1 MAAVK
6 FPQPILAKCGV
17 ISYSSDVA
25 QTGIFPVKCLAMN
38 VVLCPAAARP
48 SQSVVVR
55 SGLTASFCLMI
66 LGWALLIQSSRA
78 TVFDFSA
85 PLSLTAFNV
94 GSTITLQVV
103 DKGQLRSI
111 NVVAA
116 SAPFDLTSQ
125 GGVAAWSSGSTAYYY
140 TYEPAETNFIGG
152 TAAFVG
158 SAFDMATTNGIVT
171 WYANGKVYGRVY
183 DRTRRAWKAMEVTS
197 SAPSGLRT
205 VDGVVAWSSASGT
218 YFAAYDPTRGSW
230 MNGSVLTALPNDLR
244 NTNGVVAW
252 SKSTTV
258 YSYIYDPTRNGWQGT
273 NVANTTT
280 INDLRNHNGVVAWSS
295 VSLVKF
301 QVYDP
306 SRGRWMGSNVN
317 SGASTFD
324 LNVTDSKVTWTAS
337 AQSFLRGYYPTF
349 GAWTN
354 QPPLPLAWFAVSTNA
369 GNAPLVVNFM
379 DMSLAGASWS
389 WDLGNGQTTNARS
402 FTWLYTNFTPI
413 TVTEN
418 TTSAVGV
425 PSSFSRFIKTDTT
438 PPFGSSIVINSNA
451 ALTITNVVLLTLAA
465 SDNSGVV
472 SYMQFSNDGLTYSP
486 LEPYATS
493 KVWTLSGLT
502 MGTRTVSVRFADALT
517 NLVTATD
524 TITFDPTPQPIVS
537 VISTNVL
544 ESAGSVNFFIVLDH
558 PLNRQVSI
566 YYFTTDGTAKA
577 GEDYTAVSNRVDFV
591 PGETL
596 RVGTVNITQDAK
608 VELHES
614 FQINLLN
621 VTNAMTTGSG
631 TVLILDDDPA
641 SVSFASTNFSAF
653 ENEGVGNVSLR
664 LNAASGSP
672 VTVRF
677 IATNG
682 TALSGS
688 DFVAT
693 NLLVTIPPGQ
703 TNLTVSVR
711 LIDDALDELPE
722 TILLRLTSVT
732 NGIFGLPTNATLTI
746 LDEDVPKISFA
757 AASLPV
763 FESDGVAVV
772 HVFLSKPFLL
782 PVEVDYTAFGGSAAP
797 GVFGDYLPA
806 NGRLTFPTNITDRI
820 FFVNL
825 VNDNTA
831 ESDKTIHLSLSG
843 FSGALP
849 GTFVEADILLWD
861 DDGAPRLLSPR
872 LTTNGLFAATARG
885 KTNQVFALEF
895 SPQLPETG
903 PWMPL
908 ASFTNATGTL
918 EITAPASSNGFR
930 VYRTRVGP

>member
-1 MAAVK
+1 
-6 FPQPILAKCGV
+6 
-17 ISYSSDVA
+17 
-25 QTGIFPVKCLAMN
+25 MN
-38 VVLCPAAARP
+38 PLLCPAAKRS
-48 SQSVVVR
+48 SQSIMGRMWRPVW
-55 SGLTASFCLMI
+55 FCLTI
-66 LGWALLIQSSRA
+66 LCWAVLPQTTRA
-78 TVFDFSA
+78 TVFDFSS
-85 PLSLTAFNV
+85 PLSLTAFNN
-94 GSTITLQVV
+94 GSTVTLQVV
-103 DKGQLRSI
+103 DKGVLRAT

-116 SAPFDLTSQ
+116 SAPFDLPSQ
-125 GGVAAWSSGSTAYYY
+125 GGVAAWSSGSTAYFY
-140 TYEPAETNFIGG
+140 TYDPALMNFTGG
-152 TAAFVG
+152 TAALG
-158 SAFDMATTNGIVT
+158 GTAFDMAATNGIVT

-183 DRTRRAWKAMEVTS
+183 DRSRRSWKAMEVTS
-197 SAPSGLRT
+197 ASPSGLRT
-205 VDGVVAWSSASGT
+205 VDGVVAWSSSSGT
-218 YFAAYDPTRGSW
+218 YFAAYDPTRGTW
-230 MNGSVLTALPNDLR
+230 VNGSVATALPNDLR

-252 SKSTTV
+252 SKSMTV
-258 YSYIYDPTRNGWQGT
+258 YSYIYDPTRSGWMGT
-273 NVANTTT
+273 AVPNSTT
-280 INDLRNHNGVVAWSS
+280 IFDLRINNGVVAWSS
-295 VSLVKF
+295 GTLVKF

-306 SRGRWMGSNVN
+306 SRGQWMGATQN
-317 SGASTFD
+317 STASTFD
-324 LNVTDSKVTWTAS
+324 LAVNNSTVTWTVA
-337 AQSFLRGYYPTF
+337 AQSFLRGYNPGT
-349 GAWTN
+349 GGWAA
-354 QPPLPLAWFAVSTNA
+354 QPAAPLAWFAVSTNA

-413 TVTEN
+413 IVTESI
-418 TTSAVGV
+418 TSALGV
-425 PSSFSRFIKTDTT
+425 PSSFNQFIATDIT
-438 PPFGSSIVINSNA
+438 PPAGTIVINSNA
-451 ALTITNVVLLTLAA
+451 ALTITNVVFLTLAA

-472 SYMQFSNDGLTYSP
+472 SYMQFSNDGLPYSP

-502 MGTRTVSVRFADALT
+502 AGTRTVSVRFADALT

-524 TITFDPTPQPIVS
+524 TITFDPTPQPTVS

-544 ESAGSVNFFIVLDH
+544 ESAGTVNFFIQLDH

-566 YYFTTDGTAKA
+566 YYFTSDGTAKA
-577 GEDYTAVSNRVDFV
+577 GEDYIAVSNRVDFA

-621 VTNAMTTGSG
+621 ITNAMTTGSG
-631 TVLILDDDPA
+631 TVVILDDDLA

-677 IATNG
+677 SATNG

-703 TNLTVSVR
+703 TNLSVSVR

-722 TILLRLTSVT
+722 TVLLRLTSVT
-732 NGIFGLPTNATLTI
+732 NGIFGLPTNATLII
-746 LDEDVPKISFA
+746 LDEDAPRISFVA
-757 AASLPV
+757 ARLPV
-763 FESDGVAVV
+763 FEDEGVAVV
-772 HVFLSKPFLL
+772 HVLLSKPFLL
-782 PVEVDYTAFGGSAAP
+782 PVEVDYTAFGGSAVP
-797 GVFGDYLPA
+797 GVSGDYLPA
-806 NGRLTFPTNITDRI
+806 NGRLTFPTNITDRL

-831 ESDKTIHLSLSG
+831 EPDKTIHLTLSG

-895 SPQLPETG
+895 SPQLPAPS

-908 ASFTNATGTL
+908 ASYTNATGTL
-918 EITAPASSNGFR
+918 EITAPSSTNGFR

>member
-1 MAAVK
+1 
-6 FPQPILAKCGV
+6 
-17 ISYSSDVA
+17 
-25 QTGIFPVKCLAMN
+25 MN
-38 VVLCPAAARP
+38 PLLCPAAARS
-48 SQSVVVR
+48 SQSAIATMC
-55 SGLTASFCLMI
+55 LTGWLCLAM
-66 LGWALLIQSSRA
+66 LGWVALPQTTRA

-85 PLSLTAFNV
+85 PLSLTAFN
-94 GSTITLQVV
+94 GGGTTIMLQVF
-103 DKGQLRSI
+103 DRGFLASTNI
-111 NVVAA
+111 IAA
-116 SAPFDLTSQ
+116 SAPFDLTVV

-140 TYEPAETNFIGG
+140 TYDPALMNFTGG
-152 TAAFVG
+152 TAALG
-158 SAFDMATTNGIVT
+158 ASAFDMATTNGIVT

-183 DRTRRAWKAMEVTS
+183 DRARRAWRAMEVTS
-197 SAPSGLRT
+197 TSPSGLRT
-205 VDGVVAWSSASGT
+205 VDGVVAWSSSGGT
-218 YFAAYDPTRGSW
+218 YFAAYDPTRGTW
-230 MNGSVLTALPNDLR
+230 MNGSVPTALPNDLR

-273 NVANTTT
+273 NVVNTTT
-280 INDLRNHNGVVAWSS
+280 INDLRNQNGVVAWSS
-295 VSLVKF
+295 GSLVKS

-306 SRGRWMGSNVN
+306 SRGRWMGSTVN
-317 SGASTFD
+317 SGAPTFD
-324 LNVTDSKVTWTAS
+324 LNIVNSTVTWTAG
-337 AQSFLRGYYPTF
+337 AQSFVSGYNPGS
-349 GAWTN
+349 GAWGG
-354 QPPLPLAWFAVSTNA
+354 PAAPLAWFAVSTNA

-413 TVTEN
+413 TVTQ
-418 TTSAVGV
+418 TITSAVGV
-425 PSSFSRFIKTDTT
+425 PSSANLFIKTDIS
-438 PPFGSSIVINSNA
+438 PPSGSIVINSNA
-451 ALTITNVVLLTLAA
+451 ALTITNVVFLTLAA
-465 SDNSGVV
+465 IDNSGVV
-472 SYMQFSNDGLTYSP
+472 SYMRFSNDGLSYSP

-493 KVWTLSGLT
+493 KVWTLSGLEA
-502 MGTRTVSVRFADALT
+502 GTRTVSVQFADALT
-517 NLVTATD
+517 NLATATD
-524 TITFDPTPQPIVS
+524 TITFDPTPQPTVR
-537 VISTNVL
+537 VISTNVM
-544 ESAGSVNFFIVLDH
+544 ESAGSVNFFLQLDH

-566 YYFTTDGTAKA
+566 YYFTSDGTATA
-577 GEDYTAVSNRVDFV
+577 GEDYTAVSNRVDFA
-591 PGETL
+591 PNETL
-596 RVGTVNITQDAK
+596 RVGTVPITQDAK

-631 TVLILDDDPA
+631 TVVILDDDPA

-653 ENEGVGNVSLR
+653 ENEGVGHVSLW
-664 LNAASGSP
+664 LNAPSGSP

-677 IATNG
+677 SATNG

-688 DFVAT
+688 DFLAT

-703 TNLTVSVR
+703 TNLSVSVR
-711 LIDDALDELPE
+711 LIDDAFDELPE

-732 NGIFGLPTNATLTI
+732 NGIFSLPTNATLTI
-746 LDEDVPKISFA
+746 LDEDAPRISFA

-763 FESDGVAVV
+763 FEDEGVAVI
-772 HVFLSKPFLL
+772 HVLLSKPFLL

-806 NGRLTFPTNITDRI
+806 NGRLTFPTNVTERI

-825 VNDNTA
+825 VNDSTA
-831 ESDKTIHLSLSG
+831 EPDKTIHLTLSG

-885 KTNQVFALEF
+885 KTNQVFALES
-895 SPQLPETG
+895 SPQLPATG
-903 PWMPL
+903 LWMPL

-918 EITAPASSNGFR
+918 EITAPESTNRFR
-930 VYRTRVGP
+930 VYRTRVGQ